1 MKLLCTGDLHLG
13 AGSDYGREPGE
24 RLAEQEA
31 VWDRIVDLAIE
42 QDVDA
47 LLHAGD
53 VFERRRPT
61 PSEMLAFARPLRR
74 LRDHMSDILIV
85 VGNHDVE
92 AFDRPA
98 GVELFADL
106 VDVHREPGVWG
117 TFARTS
123 VCTLPWTPVANLVAR
138 NGGGDRDELHA
149 RAAELLLDTA
159 RDLRAQCPDAG
170 PKILLLHWSVSG
182 AALPT
187 GLPTDTLREPVIPL
201 AELEQ
206 LGFDAIV
213 CGHIHKGQL
222 LATNPVEPEI
232 PIFYVGS
239 PMPLNFGEANLE
251 HGVWILEVDGVHGAT
266 VPEFVSIESR
276 PFITL
281 DLSGDSVE
289 RWNDAINED
298 DGSFELN
305 GWRDVSGAIVKVR
318 YKATA
323 EQARCIDHAAI
334 RQALL
339 DAGARKIYSIEPSIE
354 REQRARVD
362 GVDEDLTPADAM
374 HAYAEANSIDR
385 DTELAMLERTGRYL
399 EAVGS

>member
-74 LRDHMSDILIV
+74 LRDRMSDILIV

-117 TFARTS
+117 TFARTF

-206 LGFDAIV
+206 LSFDAIV
-213 CGHIHKGQL
+213 MGHIHKGQL

-239 PMPLNFGEANLE
+239 PMPLNFGEASVP
-251 HGVWILEVDGVHGAT
+251 HGVWILELDGVHGAT
-266 VPEFVSIESR
+266 VPEFVPIESR
-276 PFITL
+276 PFVTL
-281 DLSGDSVE
+281 ELDGLSLSTSGV
-289 RWNDAINED
+289 NGVYLCFDAEA
-298 DGSFELN
+298 DGI
-305 GWRDVSGAIVKVR
+305 VGAIVKVR
-318 YKATA
+318 YHATA
-323 EQARCIDHAAI
+323 DQARHIDHAAI

-339 DAGARKIYSIEPSIE
+339 DAGAHKVFAIEPSIE
-354 REQRARVD
+354 REQRARVE
-362 GVDEDLTPADAM
+362 GVDEDLTPVDAM